1 MTSFRDGIER
11 DGQRMAPAHLVGECL
26 RSLLACAFVLLLS
39 WPARGADFASHPA
52 LESANRKLVKIIGAG
67 GLRGLQP
74 HSTGF
79 LVSAEGHI
87 VTIWDHVLDE
97 RVVTVVLHNGRKLEG
112 KVVGADP
119 ELDVAVIKIE
129 GEDFPFFDLAESA
142 EAGPGTRVYALS
154 NMFRVAGGDEP
165 MTVLHG
171 VISARTRLEARKGVF
186 EIPYKGPAYIVD
198 AITNNSAGGGGVLIT
213 RDGRL
218 LAMIGREVRNAR
230 TGTWINYAVPIGE
243 LQEAINEIRTGKFNR
258 NKDRESEL
266 ADGPSILNRYR
277 PEDFGL
283 VLVPDV
289 VPRTPAFIDRVVADS
304 PAGKAGLL
312 PNDLVL
318 FVNDDLISSCR
329 VLKEQL
335 GKLES
340 GEALRLVVRRGT
352 ELVTVDWT
360 VPEKAATTDR

>member
-1 MTSFRDGIER
+1 
-11 DGQRMAPAHLVGECL
+11 
-26 RSLLACAFVLLLS
+26 LAFGVTLPHGSSAI
-39 WPARGADFASHPA
+39 AADADFAASPA
-52 LESANRKLVKIIGAG
+52 IESANRKLVKIVGAG

-97 RVVTVVLHNGRKLEG
+97 RVVSVVLHNGRKFEG
-112 KVVGADP
+112 KVLGADP
-119 ELDVAVIKIE
+119 ELDVAVVKIE
-129 GEDFPFFDLAESA
+129 AEDLAFFDLADAA

-186 EIPYKGPAYIVD
+186 EIPYKGPVYIVD
-198 AITNNSAGGGGVLIT
+198 AITNNSGGGGGVLTT

-230 TGTWINYAVPIGE
+230 TGTWINYAVPVGE
-243 LQEAINEIRTGKFNR
+243 LREAIDEIRTGKFNR
-258 NKDRESEL
+258 KKDRETEL
-266 ADGPSILNRYR
+266 AEGTSAAQRYR
-277 PEDFGL
+277 SEDFGL
-283 VLVPDV
+283 VMVPDV
-289 VPRTPAFIDRVVADS
+289 VPRTPAFIDRVAAGS
-304 PAGKAGLL
+304 PAAKSGLL

-318 FVNDDLISSCR
+318 FVNDELISSCR

-335 GKLES
+335 GKLEA
-340 GEALRLVVRRGT
+340 GETLRLVVRRGT
-352 ELVTVDWT
+352 ELVTVDWV
-360 VPEKAATTDR
+360 VPEKAAP